1 VSIERQAVSGLK
13 WGALAKLAGQGV
25 SWAVTLVVIRLLSPD
40 DYGLMAIST
49 VVIAVMAGIA
59 ELGLGASLVQART
72 LDRNDLARVAGALAA
87 MNLGCALIVMVA
99 APFIAEVFGD
109 ARLANVVRVASI
121 QFLLNAIDAVPQSL
135 SYREMLYKRLAGIE
149 LGVTLLGALAT
160 LALAWFGLGV
170 WALIIGGLLGSA
182 LRTVLLVARAGWI
195 WPVFNFSGIG
205 RHVRF
210 GSTVT
215 TTRLIWQLTY
225 QSDVLIAGRFLTQ
238 EAVGLY
244 VVAVHLA
251 TLPLQ
256 RAMAIVNQVAFP
268 TFALLQDE
276 LPRARARMLDAI
288 RLLGFAGIPALW
300 GIAAVAPEFVDVVLG
315 PNWHSTIFPL
325 IVVSLIAPLRMLVM
339 VLATA
344 LAGLGR
350 ADLEL
355 RNTLASAVIL
365 VAAFL
370 VGVHWHL
377 NGLAVA
383 WAVAMPLIIVVN
395 FPRTLS
401 ALGIEAAQLFR
412 SMRGPLLA
420 GLAMHGAVLLARLP
434 LAAQEEVVRL
444 PVLIA
449 VGAASYLAAAY
460 VLDRSVWI
468 DVKRVASALKS

>member
-1 VSIERQAVSGLK
+1 MSIERQAVSGLK
-13 WGALAKLAGQGV
+13 WGALAKLVGQGV

-49 VVIAVMAGIA
+49 VVIAVMAGVA

-72 LDRNDLARVAGALAA
+72 LARDELARVAGALVA
-87 MNLGCALIVMVA
+87 MNLGCALIVVSA

-109 ARLANVVRVASI
+109 ARLVNVVRVASI

-160 LALAWFGLGV
+160 LALAWFGFGV

-182 LRTVLLVARAGWI
+182 LRTVLLVARAGWV
-195 WPVFNFSGIG
+195 WPVFNFRGIG

-210 GSTVT
+210 GSAVT
-215 TTRLIWQLTY
+215 TTRMIWQLTY
-225 QSDVLIAGRFLTQ
+225 QSDVLIAGRYLTQ

-268 TFALLQDE
+268 TVARLQDE
-276 LPRARARMLDAI
+276 LPRARARLLDAI
-288 RLLGFAGIPALW
+288 KLLGFAGIPALW

-315 PNWHSTIFPL
+315 ANWHSAIFPL

-365 VAAFL
+365 VTAFL

-420 GLAMHGAVLLARLP
+420 GLTMHGAVLLVRLP
-434 LAAQEEVVRL
+434 LAAQEEAVRL